1 RPVQPAIEGIGRNA
15 LLRVREQARL
25 QLEGRLEG
33 RLKYELLVAP
43 DEPIM
48 PDLGLGALPQPS
60 PDDLFLDLEGDPYAL
75 DDGVD
80 YLFGILDGAGTY
92 HSFWSID
99 DRGNVTL
106 AAEHRAF
113 ERCMDFLMERLAR
126 NPEVHIFHFASYER
140 TALARLMG
148 RHATR
153 EDEVDRLLRDKVLV
167 DLHRV
172 VRQSLRVSVE
182 SYSLKKLEPLYRF
195 ARDVDLRD
203 AGS

>member
-1 RPVQPAIEGIGRNA
+1 

-48 PDLGLGALPQPS
+48 PDLGLGALPEPS

-80 YLFGILDGAGTY
+80 YLFGVLDPEGVY
-92 HSFWSID
+92 HAFWSAD
-99 DRGNVTL
+99 DHGDVTL
-106 AAEHRAF
+106 AGERRAF
-113 ERCMDFLMERLAR
+113 ERCVDFLMERLTR
-126 NPEVHIFHFASYER
+126 TPEMHVFHFASYER
-140 TALARLMG
+140 TALGRLTG

-153 EDEVDRLLRDKVLV
+153 EDEVDRLLRGKVLV

-172 VRQSLRVSVE
+172 
-182 SYSLKKLEPLYRF
+182 
-195 ARDVDLRD
+195 
-203 AGS
+203 